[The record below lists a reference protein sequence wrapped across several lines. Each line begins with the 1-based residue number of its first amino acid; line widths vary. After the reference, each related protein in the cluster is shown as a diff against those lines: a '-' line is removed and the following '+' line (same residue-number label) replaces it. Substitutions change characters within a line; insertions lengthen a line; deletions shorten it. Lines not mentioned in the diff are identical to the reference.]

1 MNTQK
6 KANNGKRESA
16 NVEFGMEFGD
26 LNAAKMYETP
36 FPKKK
41 RKNK

>member
-1 MNTQK
+1 MNKK
-6 KANNGKRESA
+6 KAETKRENA

-36 FPKKK
+36 FPRKKQKK
-41 RKNK
+41 RS